1 MEKVKAYIRNIPK
14 TAIISCVLC
23 AVAIVAVLI
32 VTYCTLGKELSELIE
47 KPSVFKAW
55 LDQYSG
61 YSQVVFVAI
70 RAFQTVLKVIPAEP
84 LEIGSGYA
92 FGTFGGLLWCSVGS
106 LLGSL
111 VILAL
116 TRLFGVRF
124 VYKLIPQKEL
134 DELPIFADKKKWM
147 LLVFIF
153 YLLPGTPKDIMTY
166 AAGLTKINLFQFL
179 LITTVARI
187 PSIITSTFC
196 GSALGEDNKLLA
208 LAVFLATAVV
218 SGLCVLVYKK
228 FTAKEKVLT
237 K

>member
-1 MEKVKAYIRNIPK
+1 MEKVKSYLARIPK
-14 TAIISCVLC
+14 TAYISAAICLAGFAAILII
-23 AVAIVAVLI
+23 A
-32 VTYCTLGKELSELIE
+32 YCTLGKQLTQLIE
-47 KPSVFKAW
+47 TPSVFKAW

-116 TRLFGVRF
+116 TRIFGVRF
-124 VYKLIPQKEL
+124 VYKLIPQQEI
-134 DELPIFADKKKWM
+134 ESLPLFADKKKWM
-147 LLVFIF
+147 LFIFIF
-153 YLLPGTPKDIMTY
+153 YLIPGTPKDIMTY
-166 AAGLTKINLFQFL
+166 AAGLTKVNLFQFL
-179 LITTVARI
+179 LITTIARI

-208 LAVFLATAVV
+208 LGVFVATAAV
-218 SGLCVLVYKK
+218 SAVCVWVYKK
-228 FTAKEKVLT
+228 YSQKEKSTAK
-237 K
+237 

>member
-1 MEKVKAYIRNIPK
+1 MEKVKSYLARIPK
-14 TAIISCVLC
+14 TAYISAAIC
-23 AVAIVAVLI
+23 AAAFAAVLI
-32 VTYCTLGKELSELIE
+32 IAYCTLGKQLTQLIE
-47 KPSVFKAW
+47 TPSVFKAW
-55 LDQYSG
+55 LDQYNG

-116 TRLFGVRF
+116 TRLFGARF
-124 VYKLIPQKEL
+124 VYKLVPQKEI
-134 DELPIFADKKKWM
+134 DALPIFADQKKWM
-147 LLVFIF
+147 LFVFIF
-153 YLLPGTPKDIMTY
+153 YLIPGTPKDIMTY
-166 AAGLTKINLFQFL
+166 AAGLTKINLFHFL
-179 LITTVARI
+179 LITTLARM

-196 GSALGEDNKLLA
+196 GAALGEDNKLLA
-208 LAVFLATAVV
+208 LGVFLATAAL
-218 SGLCVLVYKK
+218 SGVCVWIYKK
-228 FTAKEKVLT
+228 YSAKEKSPA